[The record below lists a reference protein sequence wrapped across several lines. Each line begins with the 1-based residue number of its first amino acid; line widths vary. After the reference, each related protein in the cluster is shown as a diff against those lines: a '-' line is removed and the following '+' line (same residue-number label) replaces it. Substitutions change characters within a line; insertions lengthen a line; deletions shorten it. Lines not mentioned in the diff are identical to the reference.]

1 MTEQQKDVSTLSPQE
16 RAEIEK
22 ERAKREAII
31 ARKADSLKYHLR
43 LLNPFLYEDD
53 EITEI
58 AINRPHEIW
67 VEKNGNWLRHESE
80 ALDYH
85 LCRAIGIAAAKFSDN
100 EFSDISPIL
109 SSVLPNKERAQFLMP
124 PACEQDTLSITIR
137 KPSKR
142 VISLDQYRESGFF
155 GRVLPTNAGL
165 NEQDQELKSLLQQK
179 RFEEFLVKAV
189 KYEKNIVVAGA
200 TGSGKTTFMK
210 TLMQEIPTH
219 ERILTIEDVAELF
232 LPNHPNHVHM
242 FYPSEIK
249 ENSIVTPASLLKSC
263 LRMKPDR
270 ILLAELRGAEA
281 WDYIQICSSGHGGSI
296 TSLHAGNVNE
306 VFERLTGMYRSN
318 PKGQTVSD
326 DVIMRSLHMT
336 IDVVVHMDNVHGLGR
351 GITQIWFEPELKLTN
366 HHSTEKETIHEYK

>member
-1 MTEQQKDVSTLSPQE
+1 MTHTDDGSLSLKE
-16 RAEIEK
+16 REEIEK
-22 ERAKREAII
+22 ERSKRQALME
-31 ARKADSLKYHLR
+31 RKADSLKYHLR

-58 AINRPHEIW
+58 AINRPYEIW
-67 VEKNGNWLRHESE
+67 VEKNGDWIRHENN

-85 LCRAIGIAAAKFSDN
+85 LCRAIGIAAAKYSDN
-100 EFSDISPIL
+100 EFSDTTPIL
-109 SSVLPNKERAQFLMP
+109 SSVLPNKERAQFLMS
-124 PACEQDTLSITIR
+124 PACEQDTISITIR
-137 KPSKR
+137 KPSKK
-142 VISLDQYRESGFF
+142 IITLDQYRSGGFF
-155 GRVLPTNAGL
+155 NRVLPSNAGL
-165 NEQDQELKSLLQQK
+165 SEQDIELKTLLK
-179 RFEEFLVKAV
+179 ERRFEEFLIKAV
-189 KYEKNIVVAGA
+189 HYEKNIIVAGA

-242 FYPSEIK
+242 FYPSETK

-270 ILLAELRGAEA
+270 ILLAELRGSEA

-318 PKGQTVSD
+318 PKGQNVSD

-336 IDVVVHMDNVHGLGR
+336 IDVVVHMDNIHGFGR
-351 GITQIWFEPELKLTN
+351 GITQVWFEPELKLQN
-366 HHSTEKETIHEYK
+366 HHSTEGKENEQ

>member
-1 MTEQQKDVSTLSPQE
+1 MTLTHYNGLDSQE

-22 ERAKREAII
+22 ERSKRQALID
-31 ARKADSLKYHLR
+31 RKADSLKYHLR

-58 AINRPHEIW
+58 AINRPYEIW
-67 VEKNGNWLRHESE
+67 VEKSGEWIRHENN

-85 LCRAIGIAAAKFSDN
+85 LCRAIGIAAAKYSDN
-100 EFSDISPIL
+100 EFSDTSPIL
-109 SSVLPNKERAQFLMP
+109 SSVLPNKERAQFLMS
-124 PACEQDTLSITIR
+124 PACEPDTISITIR
-137 KPSKR
+137 KPSKK
-142 VISLDQYRESGFF
+142 IITLEQYKSSGFF
-155 GRVLPTNAGL
+155 SRVLPSNVGL
-165 NEQDQELKSLLQQK
+165 NEQDIELKTLLK
-179 RFEEFLVKAV
+179 ERRFEEFLVKAV
-189 KYEKNIVVAGA
+189 HYEKNIIVAGA

-242 FYPSEIK
+242 FYPSETK

-270 ILLAELRGAEA
+270 ILLAELRGSEA

-336 IDVVVHMDNVHGLGR
+336 IDVVVHMDNIHGFGR
-351 GITQIWFEPELKLTN
+351 GITQVWFEPELKLQN
-366 HHSTEKETIHEYK
+366 HHSTEGNEYE